1 MSGISHATSNL
12 LNLSG
17 QSVLVTGASGNI
29 GAGIAKTLAAAGA
42 EVIAHYRSG
51 RSQVDLLV
59 QEIVDSGGQASS
71 IQADLQSESDI
82 RQLVGAVQNLTGV
95 VNNAA
100 LQPVVSLSD
109 MSMDDWR
116 SVMEANLDGVF
127 LLCRLAAERMADG
140 GGAFVNIASIEG
152 LDPAVGHAHYS
163 ASKAGLIMLTRSI
176 AAEYGEKGIRANA
189 VSPGLID
196 REGLLNEWPEGV
208 ERWHA
213 KAPLTRMGMV
223 DDVANAVLFL
233 LSPAATWISGS
244 NLVVDGGMSAIS
256 RW

>member
-1 MSGISHATSNL
+1 MSGISHTTSNL

-29 GAGIAKTLAAAGA
+29 GAGIARTLAAAGA

-51 RSQVDLLV
+51 RSQVDVLV
-59 QEIVDSGGQASS
+59 QEILDSGGQASAV
-71 IQADLQSESDI
+71 QADLQSESEI
-82 RQLVGAVQNLTGV
+82 NLMMGAVQHLTGV

-100 LQPVVSLSD
+100 LQPVVSLAQ
-109 MSMDDWR
+109 MSVDDWR
-116 SVMEANLDGVF
+116 SVMGANLDSVVQ
-127 LLCRLAAERMADG
+127 LCRLAAERMAEG
-140 GGAFVNIASIEG
+140 GGSFVNIASIEG

-176 AAEYGEKGIRANA
+176 AAEYGGKGIRSNS

-196 REGLLNEWPEGV
+196 REGLLNDWPDGV
-208 ERWHA
+208 ERWHK
-213 KAPLTRMGMV
+213 KAPLTRMGKV

-233 LSPAATWISGS
+233 LSPAAAWISGS

>member
-1 MSGISHATSNL
+1 MSGISHVTSNL

-51 RSQVDLLV
+51 RSQADLLV

-71 IQADLQSESDI
+71 VQADLQSESDI
-82 RQLVGAVQNLTGV
+82 NLMMGAVQNLTGV

-100 LQPVVSLSD
+100 LQPVVSLPD
-109 MSMDDWR
+109 MSIADWR

-127 LLCRLAAERMADG
+127 QLCRLAAERMAD